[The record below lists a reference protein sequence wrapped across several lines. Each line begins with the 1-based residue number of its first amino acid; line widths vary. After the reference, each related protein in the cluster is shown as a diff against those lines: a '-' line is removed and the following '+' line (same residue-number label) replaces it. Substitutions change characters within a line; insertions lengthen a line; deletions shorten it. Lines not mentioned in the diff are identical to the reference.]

1 MILDFNFEEFNYK
14 KKINVFNENIL
25 IRIKINGQRRKL
37 IF

>member
-14 KKINVFNENIL
+14 KKINVFNEYIL